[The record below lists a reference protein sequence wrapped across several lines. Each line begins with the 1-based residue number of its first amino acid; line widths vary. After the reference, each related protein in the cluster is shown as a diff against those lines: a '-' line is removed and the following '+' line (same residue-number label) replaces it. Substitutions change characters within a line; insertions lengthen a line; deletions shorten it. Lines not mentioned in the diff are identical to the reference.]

1 MPSQAAVLLPEVLPP
16 AATAE
21 VAEVGSQAAQTLAV
35 VEALVVDGPKGEQEA
50 TEWLGYVAQAVK
62 KAEEV
67 RLSIVQEPTRWVDNW
82 NTRFRNLVAPYKK
95 ARKVLE
101 EKLGTYRMA
110 VRQEQARVQRELEAA
125 EKARQAAQEAVLDT
139 FGGAPSPEA
148 AQAEEKAVVAVAAA
162 QAEAYAVPEVAP
174 VLRGSMGTAVSSLHW
189 THEIV
194 AADAVPRAFCS
205 PDEKLIREA
214 VDAGVRNIEG
224 VRIFQK
230 ERFAVKGW

>member
-21 VAEVGSQAAQTLAV
+21 VAEVGTQAAQTLAV

-95 ARKVLE
+95 ARKALE
-101 EKLGTYRMA
+101 DKLGTYRQA
-110 VRQEQARVQRELEAA
+110 VRWEQARVQRELEAA
-125 EKARQAAQEAVLDT
+125 EQARQAAQEAVLDT
-139 FGGAPSPEA
+139 FGGAANPEA
-148 AQAEEKAVVAVAAA
+148 AQAEEKAVVAVAEA
-162 QAEAYAVPEVAP
+162 QAAALDVPEVAA
-174 VLRGSMGTAVSSLHW
+174 VLRGSMGTAVSSLPW
-189 THEIV
+189 TFEIEKP
-194 AADAVPRAFCS
+194 DDVPRSFCM
-205 PDEKLIREA
+205 PDEKRIREA
-214 VDAGVRNIEG
+214 VKVGVRDIAG

-230 ERFAVKGW
+230 